1 MWSTGEGNGKPLQYS
16 CLENPMNS
24 MQRQKGHW
32 KMSSPGQLVPNMLL
46 EVSGEIT
53 LERMKRWSQSKNN
66 TQLWMWLVIEVKSNA
81 AKSNIAQEPGMS
93 GPWIKANWKRSNRRW
108 QAWTATILGIRELK
122 WTGMDEFNWDDI
134 YIYYYGQGSLRTN
147 GVAFIVNQRVWNAV
161 LGCSLKNDRMISV
174 GFQGKPFH
182 ITVIQVYTLTSN
194 VKEAEVE
201 QFYEDLQD
209 LLELK
214 PKKDVL
220 FIIGF
225 PDSSVGKESACN
237 AGDPGSI
244 PGSGRSAG
252 ERIGYPLQ
260 YSWASLG
267 AQLVKNTPAIW
278 ETWIWSLGWEDPL
291 EKGKAIHSSILA
303 WRIPWSV

>member
-1 MWSTGEGNGKPLQYS
+1 
-16 CLENPMNS
+16 
-24 MQRQKGHW
+24 
-32 KMSSPGQLVPNMLL
+32 
-46 EVSGEIT
+46 
-53 LERMKRWSQSKNN
+53 
-66 TQLWMWLVIEVKSNA
+66 
-81 AKSNIAQEPGMS
+81 
-93 GPWIKANWKRSNRRW
+93 
-108 QAWTATILGIRELK
+108 
-122 WTGMDEFNWDDI
+122 
-134 YIYYYGQGSLRTN
+134 
-147 GVAFIVNQRVWNAV
+147 
-161 LGCSLKNDRMISV
+161 MISV

-182 ITVIQVYTLTSN
+182 ITVIQVDAPTSN
-194 VKEAEVE
+194 AEEAEVE
-201 QFYEDLQD
+201 WFYEDLQD
-209 LLELK
+209 LLELT

-278 ETWIWSLGWEDPL
+278 ETWI
-291 EKGKAIHSSILA
+291 
-303 WRIPWSV
+303 